1 MSMEL
6 LLNLIWV
13 FLAVPAF
20 WLWRHEALP
29 ARRNRYLTPG
39 RYILVLG
46 FVLLMLFPVISAT
59 DDLRAMQPETEESS
73 GRRVFRGAENEKDQ
87 VIRLGAAPA
96 LLGVS
101 LWVAPL
107 DEFSGLVLSTPAVAP
122 SDPALAVF
130 NGRAPPLSVLV

>member
-1 MSMEL
+1 MEL

-13 FLAVPAF
+13 LLAVPAF

-29 ARRNRYLTPG
+29 ARRNRYLTQG

-73 GRRVFRGAENEKDQ
+73 GRRVFRSAESEKDQ

-101 LWVAPL
+101 IWVAPL
-107 DEFSGLVLSTPAVAP
+107 EQFCGLVLSIPPV
-122 SDPALAVF
+122 DPFDSALAVF
-130 NGRAPPLSVLV
+130 NGRAPPAPALV

>member
-1 MSMEL
+1 MEL

-13 FLAVPAF
+13 LLAVPAF
-20 WLWRHEALP
+20 WLWRYQALP
-29 ARRNRYLTPG
+29 ARHNRYLTQG
-39 RYILVLG
+39 RYVLVLG

-73 GRRVFRGAENEKDQ
+73 GRRVFRSAENEKDQ
-87 VIRLGAAPA
+87 IIRLGAAPA
-96 LLGVS
+96 LLGAS

-107 DEFSGLVLSTPAVAP
+107 EQFCGLVLSPPSVAP
-122 SDPALAVF
+122 SNSALAVF